1 MQLLVYIAILIAMF
15 LLMRVARP
23 SPRARMPAAAE

>member
-1 MQLLVYIAILIAMF
+1 MQLIVYIGTLFAMF

-23 SPRARMPAAAE
+23 SATKQATA